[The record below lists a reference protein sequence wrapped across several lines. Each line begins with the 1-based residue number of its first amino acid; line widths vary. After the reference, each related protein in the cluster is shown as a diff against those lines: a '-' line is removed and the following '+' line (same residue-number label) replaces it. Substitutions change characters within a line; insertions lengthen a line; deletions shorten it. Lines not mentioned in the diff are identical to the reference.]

1 MSVVV
6 ELAPLPPWLA
16 GPAGLRLPGGATVA
30 DALDALEIRPP
41 EGVDIGVWGRPVG
54 KTEALRDG
62 DRIEFYRPLGC
73 DPKAARRTRAGR
85 RGR

>member
-6 ELAPLPPWLA
+6 ELAPFPPRLA

-30 DALDALEIRPP
+30 DALDALEISPP

-54 KTEALRDG
+54 KTAVLRDG
-62 DRIEFYRPLGC
+62 DRIEFYRPLEC
-73 DPKAARRTRAGR
+73 DPKAARRARAGR
-85 RGR
+85 RDR